1 MAIVKFTYAKDI
13 TLGSVLLMPVKGTA
27 HDFEPVAIHSITAG
41 DRNFTF
47 NDGLLTADFD
57 SMVLTKGD

>member
-1 MAIVKFTYAKDI
+1 MTTVKFTYAQDI

-27 HDFEPVAIHSITAG
+27 HDFVPVSICSITTG
-41 DRNFTF
+41 NRKITF
-47 NDGLLTADFD
+47 NHGLLTADFD